1 MTARERTAHS
11 TTQAFGLGLIAAAMV
26 VVSVLT
32 LVMFDGDDIGLFGLI
47 AVVSVAL
54 TWVVWRFDRLWARIL
69 GIVGSLFAGLS
80 AFFLAFGVFQP
91 FSPLEF
97 IVGLAFVLGFF
108 ISLVSGIMAVVAGM
122 RHRLSSTSGG
132 RRFRRGVLGLL
143 GLAAVVSI
151 VGFILTRSTVDE
163 AEASGAATVE
173 MANFEFEPQ
182 TMTVSSGQDLLVAN
196 SDAFAHD
203 FTLEQF
209 DIEVHLGPGSE
220 AIVDLSRVPPGSYDY
235 FCSLHIDPSTGE
247 GMTGQITVEG

>member
-26 VVSVLT
+26 VVSILT
-32 LVMFDGDDIGLFGLI
+32 LVTFDGEDIGPFALVAL
-47 AVVSVAL
+47 VSAAL
-54 TWVVWRFDRLWARIL
+54 TWIVWRFDKLWARIL
-69 GIVGSLFAGLS
+69 GIIGSLLAGLFV
-80 AFFLAFGVFQP
+80 FFLAFGVFQP

-163 AEASGAATVE
+163 AEASRAATVE

-209 DIEVHLGPGSE
+209 DIEVSLGPGSE
-220 AIVDLSRVPPGSYDY
+220 AIVDLSAVPPGIYDY
-235 FCSLHIDPSTGE
+235 FCSLHTDPSTGE
-247 GMTGQITVEG
+247 GMTGQITIEG